1 MKIGII
7 GFGEAGHMFG
17 KHLVKHADVHAFDLV
32 QDDAMRAKVVFA
44 NVTFHTTLD
53 EAIAGADYVLSLV
66 TAEQAPI
73 VAKQAAACLKDTQY
87 FLEMNSVSPNAK
99 QTNAEHCTNLVD
111 IAIMAP
117 VYPKEANVPLLLS
130 HPHGEAL
137 ATTLNKL
144 GLNVRA
150 VGTEIGRAAA
160 IKMCRSVM
168 IKGMEALTLEC
179 FQAARYYDVED
190 EIKASL
196 HGSFP
201 GMGWDKDRVDYWFE
215 RVSTHGLRRAEEMR
229 EVAQTVKD
237 AKVVSEMSKTVA
249 ETFDTFMH
257 KNNI

>member
-17 KHLVKHADVHAFDLV
+17 KHLAKNADVHAFDIK
-32 QDDAMRAKVVFA
+32 QDEAMRAKAASV
-44 NVTFHTTLD
+44 NVTFHTSL
-53 EAIAGADYVLSLV
+53 EKAIDGADYVLSLV
-66 TAEQAPI
+66 TAQQAPI
-73 VAKQAAACLKDTQY
+73 VAKQAAAFLKDTQY
-87 FLEMNSVSPNAK
+87 FLEMNSVSPGTKQSNAK
-99 QTNAEHCTNLVD
+99 HCKALVD

-117 VYPKEANVPLLLS
+117 VYPKGANVPLLLS
-130 HPHGEAL
+130 HSNGEAL
-137 ATTLNKL
+137 AATLNKF

-179 FQAARYYDVED
+179 FQTARFYDVED
-190 EIKASL
+190 EIKMSL

-215 RVSTHGLRRAEEMR
+215 RVSTHGVRRAEEMR
-229 EVAQTVKD
+229 EVAKTVKD
-237 AKVVSEMSKTVA
+237 ANVNSQMSKTVA
-249 ETFDTFMH
+249 ESFDKFMH
-257 KNNI
+257 KNNN